1 MGKVIG
7 KAGVFMGI
15 HYLSA
20 VYQARRRV
28 YIDCRGSRSWEGAAF
43 SIISEIL
50 HRVPEK
56 HCHNKPTSFFS
67 TLSFRGENIEF
78 NYVKLLSS

>member
-1 MGKVIG
+1 MGEVIG
-7 KAGVFMGI
+7 KAGAFIGI

-28 YIDCRGSRSWEGAAF
+28 YIDCGGSGGWEGAEF
-43 SIISEIL
+43 YIISEIL
-50 HRVPEK
+50 RRVPEK

-67 TLSFRGENIEF
+67 TLSFRGENIEIMT
-78 NYVKLLSS
+78 